1 MRIVYLY
8 QYFTTRSM
16 SGGTRAYEQAR
27 RLADLGHEVH
37 VVTSDIA
44 AESPSLSWRTT
55 TEDGIRVHWLP
66 APYSNTMSY
75 RRRIVSF
82 LQFAVAASIK
92 ATRLRGDVVFASS
105 TPLTVAIPGMI
116 AARSRRARFVFEVR
130 DLWPEIP
137 IAMGALDNP
146 VAVRLAYGLARAA
159 YRNADS
165 VVALSDGMA
174 EGVARHGYPAER
186 ISVVPNAADLDL
198 FPADPDVVRRF
209 RAARPWL
216 QDRPLVVYLGT
227 FGRVNGVGYLVRVAA
242 EMARLDPEVRFL
254 LVGDGVELPE
264 VRRLATE
271 LDVLDRTLFITGSVP
286 KADVPAIMGA
296 ATVATSVT
304 VPLPALEANSANKFF
319 DALAASRPQA
329 INYGG
334 WQATILRDSGAG
346 IVLDPHDIALAAKD
360 LAAAVRDTAW
370 LTRAGAAARRLAVER
385 FSRDRLFGVLAAAVL
400 GDGGDRPRGRV
411 ATARRSRP

>member
-1 MRIVYLY
+1 MRIVYIY

-44 AESPSLSWRTT
+44 ATHPSMSWRTT
-55 TEDGIRVHWLP
+55 SEDGVHVHWLP

-75 RRRIVSF
+75 RRRIASF

-92 ATRLRGDVVFASS
+92 ATLLGGDVVFASS

-116 AARSRRARFVFEVR
+116 AARLRRARFVFEVR

-137 IAMGALDNP
+137 IAMGALSSP
-146 VAVRLAYGLARAA
+146 VAIRLAYGLARTT
-159 YRNADS
+159 YRNADH
-165 VVALSDGMA
+165 VVALSEGMA
-174 EGVARHGYPAER
+174 DGVARHGYPVDR
-186 ISVVPNAADLDL
+186 ISVVANASDLDL

-209 RAARPWL
+209 RASRPWL

-227 FGRVNGVGYLVRVAA
+227 FGRVNGVGYLVRLAA
-242 EMARLDPEVRFL
+242 EMARLDPDVRFL

-264 VRRLATE
+264 VTRLATE
-271 LDVLDRTLFITGSVP
+271 LEVLDRNLFITGSVP

-334 WQATILRDSGAG
+334 WQAMILRDSGAG
-346 IVLDPHDIALAAKD
+346 MVLDPHDIALAAKD
-360 LAAAVRDTAW
+360 LAAAVRDDAW
-370 LTRAGAAARRLAVER
+370 LARAGVEARRLAVER
-385 FSRDRLFGVLAAAVL
+385 FSRDKLFEVLADAVL
-400 GDGGDRPRGRV
+400 GDVDDRSSGQVATTQRPRR
-411 ATARRSRP
+411 